1 MAEGRPASLKEKL
14 DACNATEHARIAF
27 GKSGVHGWGLFARLP
42 MAQDSMVAEYR
53 GVLVRA
59 SVAGPREARYRA
71 AGRDCYLFNLDD
83 LHVLDATEAG
93 AISRFTNH
101 SCSPSLY
108 TKILSV
114 DGRQRL
120 VFFAR
125 RDIGA
130 GQELTY
136 NYRFE
141 REEGEE
147 RLPCMCGAPNCSGFL
162 N

>member
-1 MAEGRPASLKEKL
+1 M
-14 DACNATEHARIAF
+14 
-27 GKSGVHGWGLFARLP
+27 LP
-42 MAQDSMVAEYR
+42 TLRR

-93 AISRFTNH
+93 AISRFTVRAAGWGARCKRRAALGGGPGVARQAAVCASPFQAWSAQPSTRVPPPPRCSPPCPPGAAPPQNH

-136 NYRFE
+136 NYRCL
-141 REEGEE
+141 GWD
-147 RLPCMCGAPNCSGFL
+147 
-162 N
+162 